1 MNRPPSPFTEADFQ
15 ELAAWLERRPKG
27 IPDVVELEG
36 FLTALVIGPNLL
48 QPADWLPKVWGG
60 QNPNFKAPEELNRFV
75 ALVLG
80 LHNDLAVVFDQ
91 APDQFNPTFYES
103 TVDGR
108 RIQIVDEWCFGFL
121 KGMRMDSVG
130 WKPLKQ
136 ERPDLLKPLQLFGSP
151 AGWKEMKAGGDEV
164 MHRRWSPHITPAV
177 RAIHAL
183 WLPQRVAQ
191 HRQFSDAVLH

>member
-1 MNRPPSPFTEADFQ
+1 LTSSPLGLD
-15 ELAAWLERRPKG
+15 RRPKG
-27 IPDVVELEG
+27 IQDIVELEG
-36 FLTALVIGPNLL
+36 FLTALVIGPNLM

-60 QNPNFKAPEELNRFV
+60 QHPNFKDPETLNRFV
-75 ALVLG
+75 TLVLG

-91 APDQFNPTFYES
+91 APDQFHPTFYES

-121 KGMRMDSVG
+121 KGMRMGSVG

-136 ERPDLLKPLQLFGSP
+136 QRPDLLKPLQLFGSP
-151 AGWKEMKAGGDEV
+151 AGWKELKAGGDEV
-164 MHRRWSPHITPAV
+164 MHRRWSPQITPAV
-177 RAIHAL
+177 RAIHAV
-183 WLPQRVAQ
+183 WLPHRVVQ